1 MVLYALGHNNQIA
14 SGSLAR
20 RCENDSLMS
29 FLYSEIQLDGVWF
42 DLPHTIWSFFL
53 AEGL

>member
-1 MVLYALGHNNQIA
+1 MALHPLGHNNQIA

-20 RCENDSLMS
+20 RCENDSHV
-29 FLYSEIQLDGVWF
+29 FLYSEIQLDGVLF
-42 DLPHTIWSFFL
+42 DLPDTIWSSFL